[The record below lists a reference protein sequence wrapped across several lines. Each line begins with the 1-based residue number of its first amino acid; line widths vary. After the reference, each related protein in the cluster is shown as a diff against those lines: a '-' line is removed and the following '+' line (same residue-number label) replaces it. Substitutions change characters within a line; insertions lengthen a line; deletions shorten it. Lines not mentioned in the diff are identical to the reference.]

1 MTEKLA
7 DKLEFQ
13 LGETESG
20 VPTGASYVP
29 SKQET
34 EEKIKKLKE
43 AKCCY
48 PVSGEDGRMKECGKQ
63 QMMNVSLPVL
73 TYLEGGKIE
82 ASNSISLGVPL
93 CHYHCMLAISSGM
106 FGVKTDDKLGKSQLV
121 APYELIH
128 VAESVVKA
136 MILSGDL
143 PELLKAETKSK
154 DLLGGIDGQKTGN
167 TPK

>member
-1 MTEKLA
+1 MNEP
-7 DKLEFQ
+7 DDNI

-20 VPTGASYVP
+20 VPTGASHVP

-34 EEKIKKLKE
+34 EIKKLME

-48 PVSGEDGRMKECGKQ
+48 PVPGEDGTMKECGKQ

-73 TYLEGGKIE
+73 TYLEGGKIK
-82 ASNSISLGVPL
+82 ASDSVSLGVPL
-93 CHYHCMLAISSGM
+93 CNYHCMLAISSGM
-106 FGVKTDDKLGKSQLV
+106 FGVKTDDKLGKAQLV
-121 APYELIH
+121 APYEMIH

-136 MILSGDL
+136 MVLSGDL

-154 DLLGGIDGQKTGN
+154 DLLGGIDGPKAGN
-167 TPK
+167 TPQ